1 MFELTE
7 GSICTWPLSND
18 DINNFCYWALTV
30 KKLKYSTV
38 SAYISSISLAHKLR
52 GMDNS
57 ACYNHTTKL
66 ILRSAENMTLYEPC
80 KTRNRNVM
88 TLSLLKILGNEIAIT
103 NWTNE
108 SKQLFWTVSCIAFF
122 GSFRMGE
129 LLNGTIT
136 KIDSATSLLWKDLK
150 YNGKSWLIH
159 VKAPKSRTQGGEFI
173 DIFPFKNHNCCP
185 VAALNKWKEIS
196 KHSEIQTNP
205 VFIMS
210 NGCCLTQKVF
220 NKTIQNL
227 LCHRLGD
234 SCKNIS
240 GHSFRAGIPSAL
252 AKNPELASDTHIMGW
267 GRWCSPAYQT
277 YTRLKLDQKESLFH
291 KIVNVLNS

>member
-57 ACYNHTTKL
+57 ACYNYTTKL
-66 ILRSAENMTLYEPC
+66 ILRGAENMTLYEPC

-129 LLNGTIT
+129 LLNSTIT
-136 KIDSATSLLWKDLK
+136 K
-150 YNGKSWLIH
+150 N
-159 VKAPKSRTQGGEFI
+159 
-173 DIFPFKNHNCCP
+173 
-185 VAALNKWKEIS
+185 
-196 KHSEIQTNP
+196 
-205 VFIMS
+205 
-210 NGCCLTQKVF
+210 
-220 NKTIQNL
+220 
-227 LCHRLGD
+227 
-234 SCKNIS
+234 
-240 GHSFRAGIPSAL
+240 
-252 AKNPELASDTHIMGW
+252 
-267 GRWCSPAYQT
+267 
-277 YTRLKLDQKESLFH
+277 
-291 KIVNVLNS
+291 